1 MSVRFTEEQLKAIE
15 TLDRSVL
22 VSAAAGSGKT
32 AVLVERILRIILDGK
47 ANVDEMLIVTFT
59 RAAAAEMKAR
69 LSSAIRRK
77 MAESPEDAKHLSD
90 QLSRMYR
97 AYITTIDSF
106 AMRIIKEFFY
116 EIDAEPDFGACDE
129 IQGELMRRE
138 ALQELTEE
146 GFAND
151 AFLSCEGEESPVG
164 FREFLRLYSE
174 ERQEETFKDNL
185 LRAYSGL
192 RTVPDYFEW
201 AYSRAEMLRV
211 TPDTFEGSELQAIM
225 LEDAQETFG
234 RAAEAADRL
243 RKLMHDAGLDDMF
256 DEKLLPETAVI
267 EEIKQDLDAGRL
279 SVEIIQKVSSI
290 PSTRLAL
297 KNAWKEPFE
306 AVKAEVKA
314 LRAAYKDEVTD
325 WNNRYAVPDFASRL
339 SEMNETYR
347 YTVYYIRLLE
357 EFEKK
362 YLEKK
367 REKRV
372 MDFADMEHNTVRIL
386 KTEEAADVL
395 RRRFRFIFVD
405 EYQDTNRIQEALIGS
420 ISRPDNVFRV
430 GDIKQSIY
438 RFRQAEPSIFE
449 SLYRSSSDPST
460 DDIAVDLSRN
470 FRSND
475 ATIRYINRVFST
487 VMDGYDERA
496 RLYTG
501 VECPEEY
508 DFKPEVHVLFD
519 EKEDS
524 PEADQADREIGDISA
539 EEAEADYIA
548 GLAAG
553 LIGTEFYD
561 TKTGVVRNA
570 EPRDIVILFRAVKT
584 RGDTMARALRKRGI
598 EPFIEETD
606 DYFDTVEIG
615 VAMSILTCIDNMKRD
630 VPLIAALH
638 SEAFGWTPDEL
649 AEIRIAHSGHRASAR
664 PAFWEALKWYRE
676 EGPEGELRNKAVY
689 AADKILEWRRIS
701 HMMPLGDFVWHVL
714 TDSGYYRMAG
724 AMNGGARRQA
734 NLRALADRA
743 GRYGKSTVASLS
755 SFISFVD
762 VMREKGI
769 SNGQAPAAGPGDDII
784 RISTIHKSKGLEY
797 PFVIVGGLG
806 HRFRYDTNDKSFSF
820 DTDIGVSLP
829 YIDPARKY
837 WRSTIIQRAINA
849 KSHRDSYQ
857 EELRVLYVAMTRARN
872 KLIMTGRC
880 KNQEELDK
888 YAARPGNYL
897 KVIRD
902 VINTGDNLCFASP
915 LDLTSSEKRES
926 AYNIPDPDSIELT
939 AEEEKLFR
947 EIDRRFTYEYPDR
960 ELLTE
965 KAKYSVSELRRRA
978 LSEQSAAE
986 EENDG
991 EDNILLYGNEAVPAP
1006 SVIRRKRRRKVSA
1019 ADIGTAYHRI
1029 MEFVDFTRV
1038 IIQDEAVDED
1048 YIRERAGFLAE
1059 NGAVEPEVWKELD
1072 LDKISEFFRTDIG
1085 RRACAAARRG
1095 SLRKEKAFTLK
1106 TNSGQAVRRSGAGE
1120 EVSEPGREILVQGVI
1135 DCCFEEDGNVIL
1147 LDYKSNYVR
1156 TGAEYQAELER
1167 LRREYSLQIELY
1179 REAILKGTGKEVS
1192 EAYLYLFA
1200 TGEFLEM

>member
-69 LSSAIRRK
+69 LSTAIRKK
-77 MAESPEDAKHLSD
+77 MAESPDDAKRLSE

-106 AMRIIKEFFY
+106 AMRIIREFFY
-116 EIDAEPDFGACDE
+116 EIDTEPDFGACDE

-138 ALQELTEE
+138 ALQELMEE
-146 GFAND
+146 GFED
-151 AFLSCEGEESPVG
+151 DGFLSREGEESPVG

-185 LRAYSGL
+185 LKAYSGL

-201 AYSRAEMLRV
+201 ACSRAEMLLV
-211 TPDTFEGSELQAIM
+211 TPDTFEGSELQAVM
-225 LEDAQETFG
+225 LEDAKETFG
-234 RAAEAADRL
+234 RASEAVTRL
-243 RKLMHDAGLDDMF
+243 RTVMHDAGLDDMF
-256 DEKLLPETAVI
+256 NEKLLPETALV
-267 EEIKQDLDAGRL
+267 EEIKQELDAGRL
-279 SVEIIQKVSSI
+279 GIDIIQKA
-290 PSTRLAL
+290 STFRSVRLVPG
-297 KNAWKEPFE
+297 KAWKESYEP
-306 AVKAEVKA
+306 VKADVKA
-314 LRAAYKDEVTD
+314 LREAYKSEITD

-339 SEMNETYR
+339 AEMNETYR

-357 EFEKK
+357 EFERK

-372 MDFADMEHNTVRIL
+372 MDFADMEHNAVRIL
-386 KTEEAADVL
+386 KKKEAADVL

-405 EYQDTNRIQEALIGS
+405 EYQDTNRIQEALIGRIARS
-420 ISRPDNVFRV
+420 DNVFRV
-430 GDIKQSIY
+430 GDVKQSIY

-449 SLYRSSSDPST
+449 ALYRSSSDPASE
-460 DDIAVDLSRN
+460 DIAVDLSRN

-501 VECPEEY
+501 VECPEKY
-508 DFKPEVHVLFD
+508 DFKPELHVLFD
-519 EKEDS
+519 ENEDS
-524 PEADQADREIGDISA
+524 TEPDEIDAEIGDLSA

-548 GLAAG
+548 GLASD

-561 TKTGVVRNA
+561 TKSGAVRTVQ
-570 EPRDIVILFRAVKT
+570 PRDIVILFRAVKT

-630 VPLIAALH
+630 VPLIASLH
-638 SEAFGWTPDEL
+638 SEAFGWTPEEL
-649 AEIRIAHSGHRASAR
+649 AEIRIAHSGHRTSPR

-676 EGPEGELRNKAVY
+676 EGPEGELRDKAVY
-689 AADKILEWRRIS
+689 ASDKILEWRRIS
-701 HMMPLGDFVWHVL
+701 HMMPLGDFVWYVL

-743 GRYGKSTVASLS
+743 GRYSKSTVASLS

-762 VMREKGI
+762 VMRKKGI
-769 SNGQAPAAGPGDDII
+769 SNGQAPAAGPGDDVI

-806 HRFRYDTNDKSFSF
+806 HRFRYDTNDKSLSF

-837 WRSTIIQRAINA
+837 WRSTIVQRAVNA
-849 KSHRDSYQ
+849 KSRRDSYR

-897 KVIRD
+897 KVLRD
-902 VINTGDNLCFASP
+902 VIKTGDNLYYASP
-915 LDLTSSEKRES
+915 LNLTSSEKRDS
-926 AYNIPDPDSIELT
+926 AYKIPDPDSIELT
-939 AEEEKLFR
+939 GEEEKLYR

-960 ELLTE
+960 ELLRE

-978 LSEQSAAE
+978 LSEYSAE
-986 EENDG
+986 EEEENEAD
-991 EDNILLYGNEAVPAP
+991 DSQLYGRDSVPVP
-1006 SVIRRKRRRKVSA
+1006 STIRNKRHRKVSA
-1019 ADIGTAYHRI
+1019 ADIGTAYHRV
-1029 MEFVDFTRV
+1029 MEFIDFARV
-1038 IIQDEAVDED
+1038 TDPEEAVDEE
-1048 YIRERAGFLAE
+1048 YIRERAGFLAK
-1059 NGAVEPEVWKELD
+1059 NGAIEPEVWKELD
-1072 LDKISEFFRTDIG
+1072 LDRISEFFMTDIG
-1085 RRACAAARRG
+1085 RRACAAAQRG
-1095 SLRKEKAFTLK
+1095 SLKKEKAFTLK
-1106 TNSGQAVRRSGAGE
+1106 TSGPANAGSPE
-1120 EVSEPGREILVQGVI
+1120 REILVQGVI
-1135 DCCFEEDGNVIL
+1135 DCCFEEDGKAIL
-1147 LDYKSNYVR
+1147 LDYKSNYLR
-1156 TGAEYQAELER
+1156 TGAEHAAELER
-1167 LRREYSLQIELY
+1167 LKREYSLQIELY
-1179 REAILKGTGKEVS
+1179 REAILKGTGMEVS